1 MTKRANLEDAETV
14 LGDREFDT
22 IVVGGGASGL
32 VAAIVSAREG
42 RSVLIVEKLPRLGV
56 KLLATGGG
64 RCNLSNTLDVESF
77 ISSFGKDGRFMQYAI
92 EEFGYRELVEF
103 FSSIGVETHIPDG
116 FRIFPTDHKATTVV
130 KALLA
135 EISKLDIAV
144 ECSYRVEHIITDQNS
159 AIGVES
165 KEQRYYAK
173 NIILS
178 TGGRGYSKLGGG
190 TDGYTLASEL
200 GHRIVETYPAMMPLK
215 VEESWIANCRADTIG
230 GAEIVVDIK
239 KYKRLRAKGDLIFT
253 KNGIRGP
260 VVLDFSR
267 EITPLFDKMDSVP
280 ILINM
285 TKGMNEEQ
293 ILSHLK
299 RYNEKSPT
307 QTIITLLQ
315 TLLPYSIA
323 IELCK
328 LSDIDTDTSLTKQ
341 KGSSRAELISLL
353 AWTSLTITGHD
364 GFEMAM
370 VTRGGVH
377 LGEIDPKTMQ
387 SKIVPNLYLCGELLN
402 IDGPCGGYNLQWA
415 FSSGYLAGRVLGE

>member
-77 ISSFGKDGRFMQYAI
+77 ISSFGRDGRFMQYAI
-92 EEFGYRELVEF
+92 ERFGYRKLVEF
-103 FSSIGVETHIPDG
+103 FSS
-116 FRIFPTDHKATTVV
+116 FPTDHKATTVV

-178 TGGRGYSKLGGG
+178 TGGKGYSKLGGG

-200 GHRIVETYPAMMPLK
+200 GHRIVEIYPAMMPLK
-215 VEESWIANCRADTIG
+215 AEESWIANCRADTIG
-230 GAEIVVDIK
+230 GAEIIVNIK
-239 KYKRLRAKGDLIFT
+239 KYKKLRAKGDLIFT
-253 KNGIRGP
+253 KDGIRGP

-299 RYNEKSPT
+299 TQHCKEPT
-307 QTIITLLQ
+307 QNIIALLQ
-315 TLLPYSIA
+315 TLLPHSIA
-323 IELCK
+323 TELCK
-328 LSDIDTDTSLTKQ
+328 LSNIDIDTSLTKQ
-341 KGSSRAELISLL
+341 KGSSRAKLISLL
-353 AWTSLTITGHD
+353 AWTPLTITGHD

-377 LGEIDPKTMQ
+377 LGDIDPKTMQ

-415 FSSGYLAGRVLGE
+415 FSSGYLAGRI